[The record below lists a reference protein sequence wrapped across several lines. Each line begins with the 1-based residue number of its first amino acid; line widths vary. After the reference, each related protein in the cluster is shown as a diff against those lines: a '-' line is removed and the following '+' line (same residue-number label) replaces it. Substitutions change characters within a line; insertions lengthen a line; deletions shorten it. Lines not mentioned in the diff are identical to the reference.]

1 MKLLIKVLN
10 WGDRHHPLWLDFF
23 RIALGLVLIWKGISF
38 ALNLNA
44 FTNLMMNAGLGTA
57 VFISLIAHLIMG
69 LHILG
74 GLFIAIGSHTR
85 LFCLL
90 NLPIL
95 LVAVFFVNLSANIFR
110 PYAEFWLSCSVLLAL
125 VCFLIEGDGKL
136 SVEHET
142 EIASTGVIQ

>member
-10 WGDRHHPLWLDFF
+10 WGDRHHPMWLDLF

-38 ALNLNA
+38 AINLSA

-57 VFISLIAHLIMG
+57 VFISLIAHLIIG
-69 LHILG
+69 LHMLG

-85 LFCLL
+85 TFCLL

-95 LVAVFFVNLSANIFR
+95 LIAVFFVNLGANIFR

-136 SVEHET
+136 SVEHEPET
-142 EIASTGVIQ
+142 AHIPIVE